1 MDWLTSWMGDYCCC
15 RNSQSLDPSCAEMD
29 IPDPLRGGGG
39 CKPKPRLFF
48 FFFFEWVTTA
58 AAATVSHLIQV
69 VQKWIFPILWGWGWG
84 LGGCKPKPRLFFFF
98 FFGWVTTAAAATV
111 SHLIQVVQKWMFPIL
126 WGEGV
131 DRNPDSSSSSSSVL
145 PSYFSGVHHFG

>member
-1 MDWLTSWMGDYCCC
+1 MQKMDWLTSWMGDHCCC
-15 RNSQSLDPSCAEMD
+15 RNSQSLDPSYAEVD
-29 IPDPLRGGGG
+29 IPDPLGEEGGG
-39 CKPKPRLFF
+39 R
-48 FFFFEWVTTA
+48 
-58 AAATVSHLIQV
+58 
-69 VQKWIFPILWGWGWG
+69 
-84 LGGCKPKPRLFFFF
+84 CKPKPRLFFFF

-131 DRNPDSSSSSSSVL
+131 DRNPDSSSSSVF